1 MSLTTSLLS
10 RFKAQFASQI
20 ISAIASAVLVIGLA
34 RLLDP
39 NAYGLLFLATSIF
52 GTLELFARL
61 GFAKSA
67 ARYIAEYKEKSPDQ
81 VPHIIRNSFAF
92 ISITTLCVATALV
105 VGNRYIAEFVGE
117 PELAPFLVLGFLY
130 LGFGTF
136 GAYIQKVLQGF
147 EAIELA
153 ALLNVLERL
162 SQLFL
167 VLGFVVLGY
176 GAIGALWGYI
186 LSYMLAAALGL
197 GIIYKRVYS
206 EGEIAPSIEPGLR
219 RRMAEYSIPLTATSG
234 ANVLDKRVD
243 TILVGVLLNP
253 AAVSYYV
260 ISKQVIDFI
269 EAPISALGFTL
280 SPTFGAQKADGNIG
294 QASRIYETALTHS
307 LLLYV
312 PAAAGI
318 ILIADPLV
326 NLVFG
331 AGYAGAVPVLQILG
345 FYVILQ
351 TITKI
356 TSNALDFLG
365 RARAR
370 AIVKGVTSVLNV
382 VFNII
387 LIPLFGVVGAA
398 IATII
403 TYSMYTFAN
412 VYIISQEFELHFKLV
427 LRNVLLITIITSTM
441 SVIVFALLNYIRGWI
456 TLFIVVGIGVFVWA
470 LQAIFIGLLDVE
482 KIRSMLI

>member
-105 VGNRYIAEFVGE
+105 VGNQYIAEFVGE

-167 VLGFVVLGY
+167 VLGFVVLGF

-197 GIIYKRVYS
+197 GIIYKRVYRK
-206 EGEIAPSIEPGLR
+206 GKIAPSIEPGLR

-260 ISKQVIDFI
+260 ISKQVVDFI

-280 SPTFGAQKADGNIG
+280 SPTFGAQKADGNIE

-318 ILIADPLV
+318 ILVADPLV

-331 AGYAGAVPVLQILG
+331 ADYVGAVPVLQVLG
-345 FYVILQ
+345 LYVILKA
-351 TITKI
+351 ITKI

-382 VFNII
+382 ILNLI
-387 LIPLFGVVGAA
+387 LIPIFGVVGAA
-398 IATII
+398 IATMI

-412 VYIISQEFELHFKLV
+412 VYIMSQELDIRFKLV
-427 LRNVLLITIITSTM
+427 LQNVTSIAAVTGAMSLVVFGLLG
-441 SVIVFALLNYIRGWI
+441 YIQGWI
-456 TLFIVVGIGVFVWA
+456 TLFAVIGTGVLIWAILSIFV
-470 LQAIFIGLLDVE
+470 GLLDIQ
-482 KIRSMLI
+482 KIRSVLI